1 MTTNTAVFQDGAL
14 YFDQHGDIWRATSG
28 GTELTHVKRRDEMA
42 TPNPAMNPWSES
54 AEKIEAGFG
63 PMEFLVEAL
72 QPAQEAMFLFALA
85 GKDAADANVVHRA
98 LGLLDAVRTEAAR

>member
-1 MTTNTAVFQDGAL
+1 MKFENNAL
-14 YFDQHGDIWRATSG
+14 YLDSHGDVWRATND

-42 TPNPAMNPWSES
+42 TPDPAMNPWAES
-54 AEKIEAGFG
+54 AEKVEAGFG

-85 GKDAADANVVHRA
+85 GKDASDADVVHRA